1 MPGMSDVT
9 TPEDEDW
16 VEIRSADGSVV
27 RRIPLLPDPE
37 EIDRQLRE
45 MLERGEMSM
54 RRFRQAMVRLEESMR
69 NLPPISAMR
78 GGITF
83 EYLRDPR
90 QGEEVPVEDLTPG
103 TKVFILEGVFTVFR
117 VDMKAPIPTVW
128 LEELP
133 DSPLYFEHTDYI
145 PLATNPKD

>member
-54 RRFRQAMVRLEESMR
+54 RRFRRAVERLEEAMQD
-69 NLPPISAMR
+69 LPPISAMR